1 MKKNRVVCVA
11 GGAIFCLSMM
21 ALEGGALGLAA
32 GSILAIAGGMLVL
45 ATMRETG
52 WFYEA

>member
-1 MKKNRVVCVA
+1 MRKNKLLCVA
-11 GGAIFCLSMM
+11 GGAILMLSMM

-32 GSILAIAGGMLVL
+32 VSILGIAGAMLML

>member
-1 MKKNRVVCVA
+1 MRKNKLLCVA

-21 ALEGGALGLAA
+21 LIEGGALGLAA
-32 GSILAIAGGMLVL
+32 GSILAIAGAGLVL
-45 ATMRETG
+45 ATMNGTG

>member
-1 MKKNRVVCVA
+1 MSKFLCSAGAVMMFVA
-11 GGAIFCLSMM
+11 MCGV
-21 ALEGGALGLAA
+21 EGGALGLAA

-52 WFYEA
+52 WFYV

>member
-1 MKKNRVVCVA
+1 MKNKALCVA
-11 GGAIFCLSMM
+11 GGAILMLSMM

-45 ATMRETG
+45 ATMRGTG

>member
-1 MKKNRVVCVA
+1 MRNNLLCVA

-21 ALEGGALGLAA
+21 LIEGGALGLAA

-45 ATMRETG
+45 ASKRDTG
-52 WFYEA
+52 WFYDA

>member
-1 MKKNRVVCVA
+1 MKNKALCVA
-11 GGAIFCLSMM
+11 GGAIFCLAMM
-21 ALEGGALGLAA
+21 AADGGALGLAA
-32 GSILAIAGGMLVL
+32 VSILGIAGGMLVL

>member
-1 MKKNRVVCVA
+1 MRKNRVVCVA
-11 GGAIFCLSMM
+11 GGAILMLSMM

>member
-1 MKKNRVVCVA
+1 MRKNKLLCVA
-11 GGAIFCLSMM
+11 GGAIFCLAMM
-21 ALEGGALGLAA
+21 ALEGGALSLAA
-32 GSILAIAGGMLVL
+32 GSILAIAGAMLVL